1 MTDSPA
7 QPATPAVHHPARAP
21 VACTQCRQKR
31 LKCNSGYPQ
40 CSRCLSAGSNCTYI
54 PSRRGQ
60 RPPKNRPELDSV
72 SQHISTFAIQ
82 TPRSSFLPA
91 TPNTALPLSLADTP
105 APGEVSQPVNLAPG
119 PASTASPLTSFTTT
133 ATTASRLHY
142 NERLVNY
149 YFSNFHPAHPILL
162 PHSLY
167 ATQGYPDYL
176 QAVVQFVGSHY
187 ATSPVDWQTREE
199 TIQAIMSSNSPQT
212 PEMVQ
217 ARLICALA
225 VHARYE
231 LMDSFTIFQAATDLA
246 IQLGMDCASFAVQHG
261 NQNHMLEESLR
272 RTWWELV
279 FSEGILSGLYRH
291 QRFTRATYF
300 SDVLLPCE
308 ETDYENL
315 TIPDP
320 SNLVSLTQFDKRI
333 FNPNSVEFSSYSYR
347 IEAVRIFVNVL
358 TLTEPD
364 SNMRPSQVHAVDHA
378 IAGWI
383 HHLPD
388 GKGDILQPDGK
399 GDEMLFQAYMI
410 VQYASMFLHFPRSD
424 LISMLPNPDI
434 ACAQNEPHVSPTTS
448 QRLHGLKAIVA
459 SKWIFNLAALRLPV
473 IKHTP
478 LFICALLSAAI
489 VQLSALS
496 KRSQDENIDLTEC
509 YDSMYLAIGV
519 LKSFS
524 KHWPLGQSALQ
535 ELQKVASEVLKV
547 QTTTQALPED
557 DGWTCNIDF
566 EGVQG
571 LLNMNRDIAG

>member
-1 MTDSPA
+1 MTDTSV
-7 QPATPAVHHPARAP
+7 QPATSVAHPGARAP

-40 CSRCLSAGSNCTYI
+40 CSRCLTAGANCTYI

-60 RPPKNRPELDSV
+60 RPPKNRPEV

-82 TPRSSFLPA
+82 TPRSSFIPA
-91 TPNTALPLSLADTP
+91 TPLTSLPA
-105 APGEVSQPVNLAPG
+105 A
-119 PASTASPLTSFTTT
+119 PASTTSPLTSLATA
-133 ATTASRLHY
+133 ATTSSRVHY

-176 QAVVQFVGSHY
+176 QAVVQFVGGHY
-187 ATSPVDWQTREE
+187 ASSPIDWQAREE
-199 TIQAIMSSNSPQT
+199 AVQAIMDSNAPQT

-225 VHARYE
+225 IHARYE
-231 LMDSFTIFQAATDLA
+231 LLDSFTLFQAATDLA
-246 IQLGMDCASFAVQHG
+246 VQLGMDRAGFAVQHG

-279 FSEGILSGLYRH
+279 FSEGIMSGLYRH

-300 SDVLLPCE
+300 SDVCLPCE

-320 SNLVSLTQFDKRI
+320 SELLSLTHFDKRI
-333 FNPNSVEFSSYSYR
+333 FDPNSTAFSSYSYR

-388 GKGDILQPDGK
+388 GKEDILQADGK

-434 ACAQNEPHVSPTTS
+434 ACAQNEPHVSPTSS

-473 IKHTP
+473 VQHTP

-496 KRSQDENIDLTEC
+496 KRSQDENIDISEC

-547 QTTTQALPED
+547 QTTETLPED
-557 DGWTCNIDF
+557 DGWTSNIDF
-566 EGVQG
+566 EGLQG
-571 LLNMNRDIAG
+571 LLHINRSIG